1 MSVREKH
8 LDVALEPP
16 EQFGELAQGVSPC
29 RVGRKT
35 EGRRRRATR
44 ECAGLIIKRAKRILP
59 FKHALLLR
67 FAAAS
72 ECLSAW
78 SRQASRSSGCGSAWV
93 RHAAALQPTR
103 I

>member
-16 EQFGELAQGVSPC
+16 EQFGEIAQGVSPC

-35 EGRRRRATR
+35 GGRRRRATR
-44 ECAGLIIKRAKRILP
+44 ECAGLIMRRAKRIVPLKADP
-59 FKHALLLR
+59 LLR
-67 FAAAS
+67 FGPAS

-78 SRQASRSSGCGSAWV
+78 SRRASRSGGCGSAWV
-93 RHAAALQPTR
+93 H
-103 I
+103 

>member
-16 EQFGELAQGVSPC
+16 GQFGDIAQGVSPC

-44 ECAGLIIKRAKRILP
+44 ECAGLIMKRAERIVP
-59 FKHALLLR
+59 FEHALLLR

-72 ECLSAW
+72 ERLSAW
-78 SRQASRSSGCGSAWV
+78 SRRASRSGGCGSAWV
-93 RHAAALQPTR
+93 H
-103 I
+103 